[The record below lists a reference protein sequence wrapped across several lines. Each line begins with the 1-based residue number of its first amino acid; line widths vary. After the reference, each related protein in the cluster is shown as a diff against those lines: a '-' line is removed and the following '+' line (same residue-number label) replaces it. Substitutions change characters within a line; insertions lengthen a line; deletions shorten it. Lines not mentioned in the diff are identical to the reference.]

1 MRTLFKQKYRVGTCG
16 IISRPIWRLAF
27 ILLLAAQGIPT
38 LVRAEGE
45 IAPIPGVLGKIS
57 AVTSDSIDVATP
69 SGVVHIGISQPLTT
83 YKQVPSDLTHITS
96 TSYVGIPSV
105 GQPDG
110 TQLAKLVL
118 IFPPELK
125 GAAEGSVV
133 TDPAP
138 NQATHSRMTNGSVS
152 NPAESHSRMTNGTV
166 QAGGGASLTVTY
178 QGGAQTILVPA
189 GVPVM
194 KVAPDSSVTLGA
206 GDTVYLATDK
216 QADGSLTTNKIFQFI
231 AAAK

>member
-1 MRTLFKQKYRVGTCG
+1 MNIVNKLRSAALSPFQ
-16 IISRPIWRLAF
+16 WDRLAF
-27 ILLLAAQGIPT
+27 IFLLAAQGLPT
-38 LVRAEGE
+38 SVRAEGE
-45 IAPIPGVLGKIS
+45 VAPIPGVLGKIS
-57 AVTSDSIDVATP
+57 AVSSDSIDVATP
-69 SGVVHIGISQPLTT
+69 TGVVHIAITQPLTT
-83 YKQVPSDLTHITS
+83 YKQVPSDLAHITPK
-96 TSYVGIPSV
+96 SYVGIPSV
-105 GQPDG
+105 GQPNG

-152 NPAESHSRMTNGTV
+152 SPAESHSRMTNGTV
-166 QAGGGASLTVTY
+166 QAGGASLTVTY
-178 QGGAQTILVPA
+178 QGGAQTILVPPD
-189 GVPVM
+189 VPVM

-206 GDTVYLATDK
+206 GDTVYLPTDK

>member
-1 MRTLFKQKYRVGTCG
+1 MNIKNELISIRGLTL
-16 IISRPIWRLAF
+16 IS
-27 ILLLAAQGIPT
+27 LLAAQGLPT
-38 LVRAEGE
+38 LVRAEDQA
-45 IAPIPGVLGKIS
+45 APIPGVLGKVT
-57 AVTSDSIDVATP
+57 AVSSDSIDVGTP
-69 SGVVHIGISQPLTT
+69 AGVVHISISQPLTT
-83 YKQVPSDLTHITS
+83 YKQVPTDLAHVTP

-125 GAAEGSVV
+125 GAAEGSVI

-138 NQATHSRMTNGSVS
+138 NQATQSRMTNGSVS
-152 NPAESHSRMTNGTV
+152 SPAASHSRMTNGTV
-166 QAGGGASLTVTY
+166 EAGGGTSLTVTY
-178 QGGAQTILVPA
+178 QGGSQKILVPA
-189 GVPVM
+189 DVPVM
-194 KVAPDSSVTLGA
+194 NVAPVPVTLGV
-206 GDTVYLATDK
+206 GDVVYLPTDK

>member
-1 MRTLFKQKYRVGTCG
+1 MNIVNEVRSVA
-16 IISRPIWRLAF
+16 ISPRQWIRLAL
-27 ILLLAAQGIPT
+27 IVLLAAQGLPT

-45 IAPIPGVLGKIS
+45 VAPIPGVLGKIS

-69 SGVVHIGISQPLTT
+69 AGVVHVSISQPLTT
-83 YKQVPSDLTHITS
+83 YKQVPSDLAHITS
-96 TSYVGIPSV
+96 KSYVGIPSV
-105 GQPDG
+105 EQPDG

-152 NPAESHSRMTNGTV
+152 SPAESHSRMTNGTV
-166 QAGGGASLTVTY
+166 KAGGGSSLTVTY
-178 QGGAQTILVPA
+178 EGGAQTILVPVD
-189 GVPVM
+189 VPVM

-206 GDTVYLATDK
+206 GDTVYIATDK
-216 QADGSLTTNKIFQFI
+216 QADGSLSTNKIFQFV
-231 AAAK
+231 AATK

>member
-1 MRTLFKQKYRVGTCG
+1 MNIVNKLRSAA
-16 IISRPIWRLAF
+16 ISPCQWARLAF
-27 ILLLAAQGIPT
+27 IFLLAAQGLPT
-38 LVRAEGE
+38 LVRGEGE
-45 IAPIPGVLGKIS
+45 VAPIPGVLGKIS
-57 AVTSDSIDVATP
+57 AVSSDSIDVATP
-69 SGVVHIGISQPLTT
+69 TGVVHIGITQPLTT
-83 YKQVPSDLTHITS
+83 YKQVPSDLAHITPK
-96 TSYVGIPSV
+96 SYVGIPSV
-105 GQPDG
+105 GQPNG

-152 NPAESHSRMTNGTV
+152 GPAESHSRMTNGTV
-166 QAGGGASLTVTY
+166 QAGGASLTVTY

-189 GVPVM
+189 DVPVM

-206 GDTVYLATDK
+206 GDTVYLPTDK